1 MGKSHSL
8 SISRNISWV
17 PTMFQALPALRIQQ
31 GRKDAMFRDLS
42 SHHSPPAKLD
52 AQCILCHRGTQGRQ
66 TEERRADRQ
75 RNTGQTDRGTQGRQT
90 CPGQHG
96 TPEGGMQLSQ
106 ATACTVGGRW
116 GG

>member
-42 SHHSPPAKLD
+42 SHHSPAAKLD
-52 AQCILCHRGTQGRQ
+52 AQRILCHRGTQGRQ
-66 TEERRADRQ
+66 TEEHRADRQ
-75 RNTGQTDRGTQGRQT
+75 RNAGQTDLSWTAQNTGRRN
-90 CPGQHG
+90 
-96 TPEGGMQLSQ
+96 
-106 ATACTVGGRW
+106 AT
-116 GG
+116 